1 MLQGPVGPFFWR
13 LSKDLKRRG
22 ANVYKVNFNLGDYL
36 FYPFKAFFY
45 RDDMQ
50 AWPEYFDRLCKEHL
64 ITHVILFGDCRPIH
78 KSIHLIARDNSVE
91 ICVFEEGNLRPNHV
105 TFERHGVNHNS
116 KLPRKSSYYK
126 SHQIKTIPVRDVGN
140 TYWFM
145 IFNGFFYHFFLW
157 LGQFFYR
164 KYEHHRKIGFVS
176 VFPWLLSGYRKIYFG
191 IKERNLL
198 NLLTTEYDKRFY
210 LAPLQVSSDSQIR
223 EHSDIDSMYNYIE
236 TIIKSFARFSLSD
249 DVLVIKHH
257 SMDRGH
263 VNYQPLINYLIT
275 RYFLHERV
283 FYIHDQHLPTLLN
296 HAKGVVVVN
305 STVGLSAL
313 MHKLPTKVLGRAIY
327 DIEGLT
333 YQGKLD
339 DFWLEGEKAQ
349 PDPDLVDKFINY
361 IIQKTQI
368 NGSFYKRLKSIGY
381 KSGLMWQLMLFEASS
396 SEISAYSDF
405 IIF

>member
-13 LSKDLKRRG
+13 LRKDLQRHG
-22 ANVYKVNFNLGDYL
+22 ANVYKVNFNLGDWL

-45 RDDMQ
+45 KGKMES
-50 AWPEYFDRLCKEHL
+50 WPEYFNQLCKTHQ
-64 ITHVILFGDCRPIH
+64 ITHVILFGDCRAIH
-78 KSIHLIARDNSVE
+78 KSIHALANDHHIEV
-91 ICVFEEGNLRPNHV
+91 CVFEEGYLRPNHV

-116 KLPRKSSYYK
+116 KLPRKASDYQK
-126 SHQIKTIPVRDVGN
+126 HEIDRVQVIDVGN
-140 TYWFM
+140 TYWYM
-145 IFNGFFYHFFLW
+145 VVSGFLYHLFLW
-157 LGQFFYR
+157 VGQFFYR
-164 KYEHHRKIGFVS
+164 NYRHHRKIGFLS
-176 VFPWLLSGYRKIYFG
+176 FYPWILSAYRKIYFG
-191 IKERNLL
+191 FTERNVQDLL
-198 NLLTTEYDKRFY
+198 ITQHHKRFF
-210 LAPLQVSSDSQIR
+210 LAPLQVSSDSQILQ
-223 EHSDIDSMYNYIE
+223 HSDIDSMYNYIE
-236 TIIKSFARFSLSD
+236 TIVRSFARNGSCD

-263 VNYQPLINYLIT
+263 VNYKSLIDYLTT

-283 FYIHDQHLPTLLN
+283 FYIHDQHLPTLLS

-305 STVGLSAL
+305 STVGLSAI
-313 MHKLPTKVLGRAIY
+313 MHKVPTKVLGRAIY

-339 DFWLEGEKAQ
+339 QFWTASEEAQ
-349 PDPDLVDKFINY
+349 PNPDLVDRFISY

-381 KSGLMWQLMLFEASS
+381 KSGLMWQIMLFEISS
-396 SEISAYSDF
+396 SDNVVYSDL